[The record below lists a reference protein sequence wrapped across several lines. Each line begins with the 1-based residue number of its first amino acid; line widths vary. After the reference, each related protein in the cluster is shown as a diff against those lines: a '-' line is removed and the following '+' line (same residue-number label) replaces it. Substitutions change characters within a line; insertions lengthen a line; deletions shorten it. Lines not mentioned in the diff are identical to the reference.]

1 MVRLSWFTPFARF
14 TPVASAL
21 FFSLAA
27 CTPVGERTQLSV
39 GYYSIA
45 GSTFDELDQQIS
57 LHGPTV
63 NKVGRALAATNVR
76 MLPDFQFKTVG
87 GKCTVASARVDVQ
100 AHVTLP
106 RLTNPERVKRELS
119 KVWNNLEQYARL
131 HESVHV
137 AIADSYALKAEKA
150 VTALPP
156 QPDCQT
162 LRGNAVLAFRK
173 LMAEHERE
181 QIQFDEDEKDRIAE
195 LVARSRN
202 LHAQTQ

>member
-1 MVRLSWFTPFARF
+1 MRRSLLWVSLL
-14 TPVASAL
+14 AL
-21 FFSLAA
+21 TATA
-27 CTPVGERTQLSV
+27 CTEVGERTQLSV

-45 GSTFDELDQQIS
+45 GRTFDELDQQVE

-63 NKVGRALAATNVR
+63 SPTGRALAATNIR
-76 MLPDFQFKTVG
+76 MLPDLQFTFANG
-87 GKCTVASARVDVQ
+87 QCSVASARVDVQ

-106 RLTNPERVKRELS
+106 RLANPERVKRALS
-119 KVWNNLEQYARL
+119 KAWDNLEQYATL

-150 VTALPP
+150 IDALPP
-156 QPDCQT
+156 EKDCQT

-181 QIQFDEDEKDRIAE
+181 QIQFDEDEKERIAE
-195 LVARSRN
+195 IVARSR
-202 LHAQTQ
+202 HEVASAQ